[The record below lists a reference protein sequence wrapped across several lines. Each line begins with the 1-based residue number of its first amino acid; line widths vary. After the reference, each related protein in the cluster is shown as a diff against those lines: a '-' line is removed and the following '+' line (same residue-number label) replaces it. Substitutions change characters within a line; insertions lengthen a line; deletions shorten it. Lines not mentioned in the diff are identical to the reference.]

1 MGRFA
6 IVLPDDPIESC
17 ISAARTNI
25 RMFEEDIE
33 RGYTNSEYLLD
44 FAIGALEQAKTK
56 LQSLK
61 GT

>member
-6 IVLPDDPIESC
+6 FATPDDSVEEC
-17 ISAARTNI
+17 ISIARVNI
-25 RMFEEDIE
+25 RLFEEDIE

-56 LQSLK
+56 LKHQHK
-61 GT
+61 R